1 MTFLAEFE
9 PATKR
14 EKERKKNGLKNFR
27 AVFLKERKIILLRSV
42 WKLLPQKQFLFNN
55 FVMLISLERE
65 FFFFNY

>member
-14 EKERKKNGLKNFR
+14 KKERKKNGLKNFR

-42 WKLLPQKQFLFNN
+42 WKLLPQKQYLFNT

-65 FFFFNY
+65 IV